1 MKGSFSGRS
10 PRCAPR
16 RALCNRRDVHPPWP
30 GRGQLR
36 VRCHDADAGQLGPE
50 HHREVLAR
58 LARPSLR
65 RRRAQQ
71 WQTQTGD
78 VADAR
83 NWGSPKMEGT
93 QEVPPFD
100 YVAYAA
106 SLGLI
111 GLRVEKPEQ
120 VGPAWD
126 QAFAA
131 DRPVLVDCVCGPTIP
146 TIPIIPPK
154 RTLDQQIN
162 YLATLMKGDPNEKA
176 IIKNSFK
183 RYVTS

>member
-1 MKGSFSGRS
+1 M
-10 PRCAPR
+10 
-16 RALCNRRDVHPPWP
+16 
-30 GRGQLR
+30 
-36 VRCHDADAGQLGPE
+36 
-50 HHREVLAR
+50 
-58 LARPSLR
+58 
-65 RRRAQQ
+65 
-71 WQTQTGD
+71 
-78 VADAR
+78 ADAR